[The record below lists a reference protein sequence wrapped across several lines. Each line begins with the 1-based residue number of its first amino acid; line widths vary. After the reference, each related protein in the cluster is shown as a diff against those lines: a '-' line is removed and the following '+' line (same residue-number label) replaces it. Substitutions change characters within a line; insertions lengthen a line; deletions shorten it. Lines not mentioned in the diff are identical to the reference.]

1 MKAHVEVSDL
11 MWCGVMLKWSSF
23 IRFNLPYVTLFGG
36 VVSILADQFVAAN
49 GMSNS
54 YFGWGAED
62 DDFYQRLD
70 SVQLI
75 PCRLQPD
82 VSKYVMMKHKPEA
95 ARYFFFNRC
104 KIDGYLILLFLF

>member
-1 MKAHVEVSDL
+1 M
-11 MWCGVMLKWSSF
+11 
-23 IRFNLPYVTLFGG
+23 PYVTLFGG
-36 VVSILADQFVAAN
+36 VVSILADQFVTAN

-95 ARYFFFNRC
+95 ARY
-104 KIDGYLILLFLF
+104 ILQSISFYRKLRLSIHNF